1 MVSAG
6 VARSAGGRDAGQA
19 RVVRPSC
26 FPGDD
31 RALLDGL
38 RRGDAAAFVTLYD
51 RYAPFL
57 RRVLARVMGID
68 DELPELLHD
77 TFANAFSGVR
87 RLRDDACLQAW
98 LARIAVFTARGCI
111 RRRRRRR
118 WLEFRAP
125 EAITDPPASH
135 AEPEDVQALRRV
147 YLVLGRLGTDERIV
161 FALRYL
167 EQMTVPEAADACGV
181 SAATVKRRLARA
193 EKAFSGI
200 AREDPVLRTWVEE
213 SPRWRDR

>member
-6 VARSAGGRDAGQA
+6 VARSAGEREAGQA

-26 FPGDD
+26 FSGDD
-31 RALLDGL
+31 RALLEGL
-38 RRGDAAAFVTLYD
+38 RRGDAGAFVALYD
-51 RYAPFL
+51 RYAPHL
-57 RRVLARVMGID
+57 RRVLARVMGVD

-77 TFANAFSGVR
+77 TFVSAFAGFR
-87 RLRDDACLQAW
+87 GLRDDACLQAW
-98 LARIAVFTARGCI
+98 LTRIAVFTARGCI

-125 EAITDPPASH
+125 EAIEDPPVSH
-135 AEPEDVQALRRV
+135 AEPEDVQALRRA
-147 YLVLGRLGTDERIV
+147 YLALERLGADERIV

-167 EQMTVPEAADACGV
+167 EQMTVAEAASACGV
-181 SAATVKRRLARA
+181 SPATVKRRLARA
-193 EKAFSGI
+193 EEAFSAI
-200 AREDPVLRTWVEE
+200 AREDPVLRSWVEE